1 MSADPAADP
10 GPERERAQR
19 HRALLWLCVAAVCGR
34 WLLAARTPVPAE
46 DGVNYLWMAQRFAAG
61 DAAAALAEPFS
72 PLWPLLLA
80 LPIACGAPAFLA
92 GQVAGALVGGLGILP
107 IAAIAERLRRG
118 AGLPAAALATT
129 SSVLARTAPEVLT
142 EPLFVLV
149 AGLGA
154 WAGLAGRYCWLGVA
168 TGAAFLVRPEGAIL
182 MLPWLV
188 LRPRAAWRALP
199 FAAGLIAAFAAWRM
213 ACGHGFD
220 PVPKM
225 QFHELRQD
233 LGGARGDLPANAL
246 QAPGVFLEAFAG
258 AAVLAVLSLWPRRR
272 VALRAP
278 DPTARVAADD
288 ARRGERALWLLLGLG
303 ALVICTFVARR
314 RFFVSWAP
322 AVLPLAGVAL
332 ARMQAIG
339 ARGRELLLALCCG
352 LDLWTSFHGTIAAD
366 RLAERLVGEYLGARL
381 APGQTVVADMTRVLW
396 FAGQRPLP
404 PRHFDAAYYLEH
416 AARPE
421 VEFVVLHEESRR
433 GIYGDVVRGLGAAFA
448 RFDLPGGLRDLADRR
463 GIAVFVR
470 R

>member
-1 MSADPAADP
+1 MSADPPSDLDP
-10 GPERERAQR
+10 DRERAQR
-19 HRALLWLCVAAVCGR
+19 HRALLWLCVAAVCAR

-80 LPIACGAPAFLA
+80 LPIACGAPAFVA
-92 GQVAGALVGGLGILP
+92 GQVAGALVGGLAILP

-118 AGLPAAALATT
+118 AGVPAAALATT

-149 AGLGA
+149 AGLGV
-154 WAGLAGRYCWLGVA
+154 WAGLAGRFCWLGTA
-168 TGAAFLVRPEGAIL
+168 AGAAFLVRPEGAIL
-182 MLPWLV
+182 LLPWLM
-188 LRPRAAWRALP
+188 LQPRRAWRAVP

-213 ACGHGFD
+213 VCGHGFD

-233 LGGARGDLPANAL
+233 LGGARGDLLSNAL

-272 VALRAP
+272 VELRAP
-278 DPTARVAADD
+278 DAVAGAAD

-322 AVLPLAGVAL
+322 AALPLAAVAL
-332 ARMQAIG
+332 SRMRALG
-339 ARGRELLLALCCG
+339 ARGRELVLALCCG
-352 LDLWTSFHGTIAAD
+352 LDLWTGFHGTIAAD
-366 RLAERLVGEYLGARL
+366 RVAERLVGEYLGARL
-381 APGQTVVADMTRVLW
+381 APGHTVVADMTRVLW

-404 PRHFDAAYYLEH
+404 PRHFDAAYYLDR

-421 VEFVVLHEESRR
+421 VEFVVLHEQSRR
-433 GIYGDVVRGLGAAFA
+433 GIYDDVVRGLGAGFA